1 MQLRYKTNG
10 PSLAR
15 LYPVNQSLQDLFES
29 LPEEETQEFEP
40 YEPRKR
46 SPYLIPWL
54 IVAGIVIAA
63 AVVAVVVVNSMGGE
77 PDAQPAPTTSTPAV
91 PTPADPAPTPTADP
105 TPTPEPDD
113 GVPDVD
119 VGETFTMPIEAWGTQ
134 AEVSYKFGTVNY
146 TIPDDNLILSSP
158 LINSLPEECASMRN
172 QWGVTRIDGGFEVLK
187 PAERCE
193 AAPEVYDELWGLTAA
208 MVDSMQ

>member
-1 MQLRYKTNG
+1 M
-10 PSLAR
+10 
-15 LYPVNQSLQDLFES
+15 NQSLHDLFES
-29 LPEEETQEFEP
+29 LPEEEPEEFEP

-46 SPYLIPWL
+46 PPYLIPWL
-54 IVAGIVIAA
+54 IVGA
-63 AVVAVVVVNSMGGE
+63 VAVAAIIVAIVVVGSVSDD
-77 PDAQPAPTTSTPAV
+77 DAQPAPSPTAEPV
-91 PTPADPAPTPTADP
+91 EPTPVDPAPQPTAEP

-146 TIPDDNLILSSP
+146 TIPSDSLILSSP
-158 LINSLPEECASMRN
+158 LINSLPDSCANMRN
-172 QWGVTRIDGGFEVLK
+172 QWGVTRTSDGFEVLK
-187 PAERCE
+187 PDERCD

-208 MVDSMQ
+208 MVDSME

>member
-1 MQLRYKTNG
+1 M
-10 PSLAR
+10 
-15 LYPVNQSLQDLFES
+15 NQSLHDLFES
-29 LPEEETQEFEP
+29 LPEEEPEEFEP

-46 SPYLIPWL
+46 PAYLIPWL
-54 IVAGIVIAA
+54 IVAAVIIAAIVISI
-63 AVVAVVVVNSMGGE
+63 VVVNTVRSDD
-77 PDAQPAPTTSTPAV
+77 P
-91 PTPADPAPTPTADP
+91 PAPTPTATASPVEPTPTEPEPQPTPEP

-146 TIPDDNLILSSP
+146 TIPADSLILSSP
-158 LINSLPEECASMRN
+158 LIDSLPNSCAEMRT
-172 QWGVTRIDGGFEVLK
+172 QWGATRTGSTFEVLK

-193 AAPEVYDELWGLTAA
+193 DAPELYDELWGLTAA
-208 MVDSMQ
+208 MVESMQ